1 MDSIQYSSYNFPE
14 PLPLLAE
21 SSKSIYISGLYDHS
35 TLDIKLV
42 GFLTGS
48 NLSGLHL
55 QKQQMIS
62 GLLNEYEDLSIQI
75 SGDNKTYSKVL
86 PISIDFSD
94 SDLTTILPYNV
105 SFLAFTGES
114 FSQFFGISNPKN
126 EWSFEE
132 QENQIVKA
140 THTISAQGEKI
151 NDQEP
156 LQNAIDFVTSNTGF
170 QNVAPILKGNNA
182 FLKSRSES
190 INRKTANYSITE
202 VYHFD
207 GSDRQETTDAIVTY
221 DTTINF
227 NKDGGINAG
236 INGSIYGAF
245 DGSLVNTGLFT
256 PQNATDALINDLGAS
271 KSSYESEAFSF
282 VRSGPSTYSYNI
294 NTGVNSIDFEFTY
307 VDIDNI
313 DQDENNVAHKYKT
326 SIQASKDNANLTV
339 SAEGELYFNSID
351 SAVNTGLYETSQR
364 FQYIDDRFGVIDTY
378 NIAYQGLQDFIEDN
392 NEYSCPNLT
401 LNRKVKSKTV
411 NKDPVGNRIE
421 YNYTYDTSINLS
433 SSLENVKISVTD
445 KVPLVLSNVV
455 PTLDG
460 FADQVISDRTLGEY
474 TVSATADEDSSK
486 ILQLKN
492 LVDSYTKGH
501 TKQSDSHSI
510 SDNNISYTIT
520 EFY

>member
-1 MDSIQYSSYNFPE
+1 MDSIQYSGYNFPE
-14 PLPLLAE
+14 PLPFLAE

-35 TLDIKLV
+35 SLDIKLI
-42 GFLTGS
+42 GFLTGA

-62 GLLNEYEDLSIQI
+62 GLLSEYGDLSIQI
-75 SGDNKTYSKVL
+75 SGDSKTYSKAL

-94 SDLTTILPYNV
+94 SDLTTVLPYNV
-105 SFLAFTGES
+105 SFLVFTGES
-114 FSQFFGISNPKN
+114 FSQFFGISDPKN

-182 FLKSRSES
+182 FLKSRSEN

-227 NKDGGINAG
+227 SKEGGISAG

-256 PQNATDALINDLGAS
+256 PQDATDALINDLGAS

-294 NTGVNSIDFEFTY
+294 NTGVNSIDFEFAY
-307 VDIDNI
+307 FDIDNI
-313 DQDENNVAHKYKT
+313 DQQGNVAHKYIT

-351 SAVNTGLYETSQR
+351 SVVNTGLYENSTR
-364 FQYIDDRFGVIDTY
+364 FQDIDSRFGEINPYD
-378 NIAYQGLQDFIEDN
+378 IAYQGLQDFIGDN
-392 NEYSCPNLT
+392 NEYSCPDLT
-401 LNRKVKSKTV
+401 LNTKVKSKTV
-411 NKDPVGNRIE
+411 NKDPVGNKIT

-445 KVPLVLSNVV
+445 KVPLQLSNVV
-455 PTLDG
+455 PTIGG
-460 FADQVISDRTLGEY
+460 FADQIISNRTLGEY
-474 TVSATADEDSSK
+474 TVSATADEDSNR
-486 ILQLKN
+486 IGQLKN

-510 SDNNISYTIT
+510 GENNISYTIT
-520 EFY
+520 KFY